1 MTLTK
6 EDIWERLRTD
16 SVWVTGV
23 LTQITPLPAPTNVLA
38 RQFRIIPMI
47 WIPGNGTG
55 QIGVQFLKLE
65 ADGVTYTVKFCPIQ
79 VAASPGA
86 IQIPGGAYDVENPI
100 LTLEGGTRLF
110 GQCSTAGTSVN
121 VTIEYWDL
129 DI

>member
-6 EDIWERLRTD
+6 EEIWERLRTD
-16 SVWVTGV
+16 SVWVTSA
-23 LTQITPLPAPTNVLA
+23 LTQITPLPAPTTVPA
-38 RQFRIIPMI
+38 RQFRLIPMI

-65 ADGVTYTVKFCPIQ
+65 FDGVTYTVKFCPIQ
-79 VAASPGA
+79 VTATGLV
-86 IQIPGGAYDVENPI
+86 QIPEGAYDVENPI

-110 GQCSTAGTSVN
+110 GQASLAGTSVN
-121 VTIEYWDL
+121 VTVEYWDL